1 MDDEDNRE
9 AFARVAVTGER
20 EYECEREC
28 ERECEAVLAPIAN
41 CKES

>member
-20 EYECEREC
+20 ECEREC
-28 ERECEAVLAPIAN
+28 EREREAVLAPIAN